1 LMMCGR
7 TAALNEDVGRGAVEA
22 NLRQQRLTGYADS
35 LLDELRSNAR
45 IVRK

>member
-1 LMMCGR
+1 
-7 TAALNEDVGRGAVEA
+7 
-22 NLRQQRLTGYADS
+22 LRQQRLTGYADS